1 MKVFL
6 AALLFIGLCVLG
18 FGVNIFFRGKPFP
31 EGEVSRNEDMK
42 RLGIKC
48 MHQIDSEIHDR
59 KLTRKAKTAEG
70 ICDGKFD
77 ASCENCALYK
87 IEKKQL

>member
-59 KLTRKAKTAEG
+59 KPSRDAKRTEG
-70 ICDGKFD
+70 ICDGKYD
-77 ASCENCALYK
+77 ASCESCALYK
-87 IEKKQL
+87 YEKKQL

>member
-6 AALLFIGLCVLG
+6 AALLFIALCVIG

-42 RLGIKC
+42 RLGLKC
-48 MHQIDSEIHDR
+48 MHQIDSDIHDSQTETGP
-59 KLTRKAKTAEG
+59 KNPDG

-77 ASCENCALYK
+77 ASCESCALYK
-87 IEKKQL
+87 YEKKQL

>member
-6 AALLFIGLCVLG
+6 AALLFIALCVLG

-48 MHQIDSEIHDR
+48 MHQIDSEIHSR
-59 KLTRKAKTAEG
+59 KPTREAVDPER

-77 ASCENCALYK
+77 ASCESCALYK
-87 IEKKQL
+87 YEKKQL